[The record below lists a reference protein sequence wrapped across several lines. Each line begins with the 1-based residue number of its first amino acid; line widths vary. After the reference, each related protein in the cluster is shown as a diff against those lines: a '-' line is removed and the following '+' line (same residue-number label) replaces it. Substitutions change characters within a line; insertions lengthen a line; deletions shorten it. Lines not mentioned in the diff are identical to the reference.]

1 MLFGMTRDEV
11 QILLGAPELVRKDDE
26 APERCSFLGG
36 FMVDFREGRVEFIE
50 LAKSSQFSATF
61 HGVSL
66 HDLPANDAVR
76 FVCQYAAFDPADP
89 ELGHTFVFPEIQ
101 LALWRPA
108 VPDPDQSG
116 DRGSSFHAVSIGV
129 AGYFDFRKN
138 LAGYPRTRTSR
149 VLSPKSGWETFRDS
163 QPVTDFL
170 WERCRDWH
178 YMNPAFG
185 ISVWE
190 EQSSG
195 GTVYVAF
202 EGENIVELI
211 IYDGETIIDVTAE
224 LESRFGFFPEAES
237 KETDAC

>member
-1 MLFGMTRDEV
+1 MTLDEV
-11 QILLGAPELVRKDDE
+11 RVLFGAPEQVREDDE
-26 APERCSFLGG
+26 SPARLSFLDG
-36 FMVDFREGRVEFIE
+36 FIVHFREGRVELIE

-61 HGVSL
+61 HAVSL

-76 FVCQYAAFDPADP
+76 FVCHYAAFDPADP

-108 VPDPDQSG
+108 VPDPDQPS
-116 DRGSSFHAVSIGV
+116 DKSSSFHAVSIGV
-129 AGYFDFRKN
+129 AGYFDFRKD
-138 LAGYPRTRTSR
+138 LTGYPRTRSSR

-163 QPVTDFL
+163 QAVTDFL

-178 YMNPAFG
+178 YMNPAVG

-190 EQSSG
+190 ERSSG

-202 EGENIVELI
+202 EGENIVEFI
-211 IYDGETIIDVTAE
+211 IYDGETLTEMTSE

-237 KETDAC
+237 QETDA